1 MFPFPKMKPFRGFMK
16 LVFWGC
22 KCLSDCCWWW
32 CSCLVCLVVLCQALF
47 QLAWLFRYM
56 FLFFEA
62 MFLSNS
68 VLTPYAWNH
77 LQPQSTRVE
86 TQRFL
91 CIFNLGFIVACS
103 WQHVEYC
110 CRSGQHGFK
119 QHRRKQDESRPWPCS
134 SWARMMISTTGMD
147 IYGWSQNTTA
157 KKPPLG
163 WSVGFLVT
171 RLMLS
176 HEGQFTAIYSLFLVS
191 NRSIPRSSFHHWD
204 VSFALS
210 MHA

>member
-47 QLAWLFRYM
+47 QLVWLFRYM

-134 SWARMMISTTGMD
+134 SWAYTDDDFYLHGHG
-147 IYGWSQNTTA
+147 YLWVGEA
-157 KKPPLG
+157 KIPLPNHH
-163 WSVGFLVT
+163 LDDQ
-171 RLMLS
+171 LD
-176 HEGQFTAIYSLFLVS
+176 SL
-191 NRSIPRSSFHHWD
+191 
-204 VSFALS
+204 
-210 MHA
+210 